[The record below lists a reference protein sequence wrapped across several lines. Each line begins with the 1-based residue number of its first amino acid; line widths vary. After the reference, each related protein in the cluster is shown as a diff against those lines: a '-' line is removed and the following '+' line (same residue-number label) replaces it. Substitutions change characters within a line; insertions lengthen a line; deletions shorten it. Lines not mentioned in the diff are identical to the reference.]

1 MGERE
6 RRERKKH
13 LKYLLIN
20 SILSVVFISLFVL
33 EIYMIVKSNMT
44 TNDSVF
50 IAVSITFF
58 VIPFI
63 SLFIPKQTHR
73 FIYKLGY
80 KLFKNSDLDIKSDVD
95 SYIHYDPICTG
106 LLVFGNLFIIIGL
119 LIKIF
124 N

>member
-1 MGERE
+1 
-6 RRERKKH
+6 
-13 LKYLLIN
+13 
-20 SILSVVFISLFVL
+20 VL
-33 EIYMIVKSNMT
+33 EIYMIGKSNMT